1 MSKALEEGSLGG
13 TTPTSSASPLESKKR
28 EKTVPHYLRA
38 STGSC
43 HDLCKH
49 GHKNPSEE
57 EVKFSGGRRKK
68 LPTHLNN
75 LALHRSAILDRSKDV
90 RNKSLSLASSSISL
104 GEAERVAPKLTSS
117 NRKDAASNKN
127 LVPRTTAS
135 AEHKILNSDG
145 SKKHSV
151 VAEKAAANLRYS
163 YGVPKCDKKET
174 LPSKVA
180 IYSAKLK
187 VEKALPE
194 QSRTVDKVTS
204 VKHSLLKRPAS
215 SSAELNMVKK
225 DRSTLKAKGKLASP
239 SAVITKVRAKPGR
252 SPMRSSNATT
262 HGKGDPDA
270 SRPSFSMESKLTAS
284 VEIQEKLHVT
294 GYSVESIPA
303 QPSLDATECIGN
315 SLPAPL
321 ESSRSI
327 SDDGMSGGTEKSEA
341 VACEASIEGD
351 TVIELQHSGYSAESI
366 PAPASLG
373 DTECVGNSRLAP
385 EKSSK
390 SISDDDMLGNTEKS
404 EALACEA
411 SIEGDTVLEF
421 QESLDDK
428 EFNVVLHEYPENELA
443 EQNGMDGR
451 ASKDEDSQTD
461 DASLCRL
468 PEDLT
473 TMEVANA
480 YDPILT
486 HINSE
491 IEDDQVKVNV
501 CVESLNANGKEEMD
515 IHEDVERS
523 VEILVLEKH
532 VEEPESCLDFA
543 SGNAAEND
551 KADEALDSRTDNC
564 ASYCNSISETF
575 SDGELLDEPK
585 SMLIEL
591 SDSTIQIAAVASV
604 SNEIIESEGLKSRII
619 IPQLPEELSDD
630 EFYEEYDFEFSE
642 SDESGTEYVE
652 ASINGN
658 RDESVMASDQRPR
671 RMAAPQLDD
680 ANETPYKLKF
690 KRGKIVELPPD
701 SSGPRRLKFRR
712 KAANEILNSQS
723 QSARRIYRRSSKDNV
738 VPANPD
744 VQSSGVKLRHQ
755 DAQEKKDAQGLF
767 NNVIE
772 ETASK
777 LVESRKSKVKA
788 LVGAFETVISLQD
801 GKPTSQAGNSQDS
814 VHDEEGNAPEECE

>member
-1 MSKALEEGSLGG
+1 
-13 TTPTSSASPLESKKR
+13 
-28 EKTVPHYLRA
+28 
-38 STGSC
+38 
-43 HDLCKH
+43 
-49 GHKNPSEE
+49 
-57 EVKFSGGRRKK
+57 
-68 LPTHLNN
+68 
-75 LALHRSAILDRSKDV
+75 
-90 RNKSLSLASSSISL
+90 
-104 GEAERVAPKLTSS
+104 
-117 NRKDAASNKN
+117 
-127 LVPRTTAS
+127 
-135 AEHKILNSDG
+135 
-145 SKKHSV
+145 
-151 VAEKAAANLRYS
+151 
-163 YGVPKCDKKET
+163 
-174 LPSKVA
+174 
-180 IYSAKLK
+180 
-187 VEKALPE
+187 
-194 QSRTVDKVTS
+194 
-204 VKHSLLKRPAS
+204 
-215 SSAELNMVKK
+215 
-225 DRSTLKAKGKLASP
+225 
-239 SAVITKVRAKPGR
+239 
-252 SPMRSSNATT
+252 MRSSNATT

-366 PAPASLG
+366 PAPASL
-373 DTECVGNSRLAP
+373 E
-385 EKSSK
+385 
-390 SISDDDMLGNTEKS
+390 
-404 EALACEA
+404 
-411 SIEGDTVLEF
+411 
-421 QESLDDK
+421 
-428 EFNVVLHEYPENELA
+428 
-443 EQNGMDGR
+443 
-451 ASKDEDSQTD
+451 DEDSQTD